1 MKRLLPLILGFCCLA
16 TECFSA
22 PQITYL
28 DEVKQLGAVSGQGL
42 GCRARK
48 YQQYELL
55 ARALLVTKSPNDKL
69 QQQAMRVYNEAK
81 VDAYMTVFA
90 NDYAGCDEIV
100 YNFNRQKIFKMILY
114 ADGKIKLLDGSVL
127 KPRKPC
133 DASSLYKKDPDVYAK
148 AYDSYKKALAI
159 AEKNRQNAPKLEL
172 RDANYNKYAN
182 QFN

>member
-16 TECFSA
+16 SECFA
-22 PQITYL
+22 AQPLTYL

-55 ARALLVTKSPNDKL
+55 ARALLVTKSPDDKL

-90 NDYAGCDEIV
+90 NNYAGCDEIV
-100 YNFNRQKIFKMILY
+100 YSFNRQKIFKMVLY

-127 KPRKPC
+127 KPRKPY
-133 DASSLYKKDPDVYAK
+133 DAASLYKKDPNVYAK

-172 RDANYNKYAN
+172 RDANYSKYAN